1 LIDLE
6 KILENPNDPA
16 RVRFLDGADESPEE
30 IMKKL
35 EQVINSSQNI
45 LSNKKSF

>member
-6 KILENPNDPA
+6 KILENPNDPS
-16 RVRFLDGADESPEE
+16 RVRFLDGADDSPEV

-35 EQVINSSQNI
+35 EQVIYI
-45 LSNKKSF
+45 LFF